1 VMRKDMEEITKD
13 MLIGEVMKRHPET
26 RKVFIKHFGAACF
39 TCPGAENEDIY
50 YGSTI
55 HNVDMATVLDE
66 LNYVVKSGKDKENKG
81 NG

>member
-1 VMRKDMEEITKD
+1 MRKNMEEITKD

-26 RKVFIKHFGAACF
+26 RKVFIKHFGGACF

-66 LNYVVKSGKDKENKG
+66 LNGVLKSERDKGREN

>member
-1 VMRKDMEEITKD
+1 MKKDMKEIKKD

-26 RKVFIKHFGAACF
+26 RKVFIKHFGVACF

-66 LNYVVKSGKDKENKG
+66 LNGVVKNERDKGRKD